1 MGDNPLNKLT
11 YSLYMETEYDVDGNP
26 INPTPPPAG
35 ETAEERS
42 SRLVEANKK
51 LYARLKKAEGFVQD
65 TDGNWI
71 KPAVQQK
78 PAISEPVIQKPSD
91 ILKADEF
98 KLYRL
103 GYNESEIDLIM
114 HNGGAKILED
124 KTNPLVLGLQAAKE
138 QRGAEDAA
146 SRVSDS
152 SGLSDIER
160 KYTEQDL
167 RNMKT
172 EDLGKL
178 LPHVDK

>member
-1 MGDNPLNKLT
+1 
-11 YSLYMETEYDVDGNP
+11 MESEYDVDGNP
-26 INPTPPPAG
+26 IIAPVIPAG
-35 ETAEERS
+35 ETWEEKAA
-42 SRLVEANKK
+42 RLEETNKK
-51 LYARLKKAEGFVQD
+51 LYERAKKAEADVKAFRE
-65 TDGNWI
+65 
-71 KPAVQQK
+71 KPIEVVPTK
-78 PAISEPVIQKPSD
+78 PSEVKPSD

-98 KLYRL
+98 KLYRA
-103 GYNESEIDLIM
+103 GYTEAEIDLIM

-160 KYTEQDL
+160 KYTEQDM

-172 EDLGKL
+172 EDLGAL
-178 LPHVDK
+178 LPHVQK